1 LWKKV
6 LTKFSWKQVKNKTL
20 WEKVFQKN
28 LERKKNQKNPKKE
41 QQKVLKKNCGKIKKM
56 GGGGDHLSSC
66 RHPD

>member
-1 LWKKV
+1 
-6 LTKFSWKQVKNKTL
+6 L

-41 QQKVLKKNCGKIKKM
+41 QQKVLKKNCGKIKKK
-56 GGGGDHLSSC
+56 GGGDHLSSC